1 MTISEDVTD
10 RIRTEHELM
19 QLTERLF
26 NLQDEERRRIAR
38 ELHDGTAQN
47 LFAISVNLA
56 RLEQLSND
64 KADAQQLIAE
74 CQSLGDQCLQ
84 EIRTLSYLLHPPLL
98 DQAGLVSA
106 LQWYVEGF
114 TKRSGIYVDLYAQP
128 IGRLPS
134 DIEMALFR
142 VVQEALTNVRRHS
155 ASATANIRLERKPD
169 EVLLEI
175 KDRGQGL
182 SVAKDN
188 HDSDGLI
195 SIGVG
200 IPGMRQRLRQLGGK
214 LEIASN
220 HNGTTISA
228 TVPLPNGVN
237 HGKNS
242 SS

>member
-1 MTISEDVTD
+1 
-10 RIRTEHELM
+10 
-19 QLTERLF
+19 
-26 NLQDEERRRIAR
+26 
-38 ELHDGTAQN
+38 
-47 LFAISVNLA
+47 
-56 RLEQLSND
+56 
-64 KADAQQLIAE
+64 
-74 CQSLGDQCLQ
+74 
-84 EIRTLSYLLHPPLL
+84 
-98 DQAGLVSA
+98 
-106 LQWYVEGF
+106 
-114 TKRSGIYVDLYAQP
+114 LYAQP

-220 HNGTTISA
+220 HHGTTISA